1 MNQNYVH
8 IEFKTTP
15 ESCIKVVD
23 FEKVEGARSSKL
35 GVLKNKS

>member
-8 IEFKTTP
+8 IEFRTTP

-23 FEKVEGARSSKL
+23 FEKVEGSSKL
-35 GVLKNKS
+35 EVGSFKK